1 MIDKIKAYTSSGAYP
16 FHMPG
21 HKRTA
26 HPELPFSFDMTEID
40 GFDNLHHPQGCIREI
55 EKKAAALYRA
65 KRAFL
70 LVNGATAGIFAA
82 MKAMT
87 KRGDTVIIARNCHT
101 SVHRAVELLGLH
113 PVYYIPD
120 PPMGEKEYDVYGGV
134 NPFVLDMMLQNT
146 PGVKLVVI
154 TSPTYE
160 GICSDLEWI
169 APICHRN
176 GAKLLVDEAH
186 GAHFP
191 FHDSFPKNAIAQ
203 GADCSV
209 VSLHKTM
216 PALTQTA
223 LLLSNDET
231 KENELQEALAF
242 FQTSSPSYVLMSS
255 IDYALDFAAGHPSA
269 FDEYLKRIDRFEKAA
284 RQWKHLELLFHGEEE
299 IGNIADYDR
308 GKLVVST
315 VYTDITGT
323 ELANILRKN
332 YKTEIEMAAA
342 NYLIAMTSVCDTDE
356 GFRRLSEALTAI
368 DSTLSDVQDTEEST
382 LLFDVPKRA
391 LDPCDC
397 AEREAYSIPWKDA
410 AGHITHEDVYAYPPG
425 IPVLVKGEIISEEA
439 VNLIDKLIQR
449 QINILS
455 SRNSLP
461 ESLLV
466 SDL

>member
-1 MIDKIKAYTSSGAYP
+1 M
-16 FHMPG
+16 
-21 HKRTA
+21 
-26 HPELPFSFDMTEID
+26 
-40 GFDNLHHPQGCIREI
+40 
-55 EKKAAALYRA
+55 
-65 KRAFL
+65 
-70 LVNGATAGIFAA
+70 
-82 MKAMT
+82 
-87 KRGDTVIIARNCHT
+87 
-101 SVHRAVELLGLH
+101 
-113 PVYYIPD
+113 
-120 PPMGEKEYDVYGGV
+120 YDVYGGV
-134 NPFVLDMMLQNT
+134 NPFVLDMTLQNT
-146 PGVKLVVI
+146 PNVKLVVI

-169 APICHRN
+169 APICHHH

-191 FHDSFPKNAIAQ
+191 FHDNFPKNAIAQ

-223 LLLSNDET
+223 LLLTNDEMR
-231 KENELQEALAF
+231 ESELQEALAF

-255 IDYALDFAAGHPSA
+255 IDYALDFASGHPTA
-269 FDEYLKRIDRFEKAA
+269 FDDYLKRIERFENAA
-284 RQWKHLELLFHGEEE
+284 RLWKHLELLFHGEEE

-315 VYTDITGT
+315 VNTGITGT
-323 ELANILRKN
+323 DLANILRKN
-332 YKTEIEMAAA
+332 YKIEVEMAAA

-356 GFRRLSEALTAI
+356 GFQRLSEVLSAI
-368 DSTLSDVQDTEEST
+368 DRTLSDTQQERKEST
-382 LLFDVPKRA
+382 LLFDLPKRA

-397 AEREAYSIPWKDA
+397 AESEAYRIPWKDA
-410 AGHITHEDVYAYPPG
+410 VGHITHEDVYAYPPG

-439 VNLIDKLIQR
+439 VDLIDKLIQR

-461 ESLLV
+461 DSLLV

>member
-1 MIDKIKAYTSSGAYP
+1 MIDKIKSYTASGVYP

-26 HPELPFSFDMTEID
+26 HPDLPFSLDMTEID
-40 GFDNLHHPQGCIREI
+40 GFDNLHHPQGCIQKI

-120 PPMGEKEYDVYGGV
+120 APMGEIEYDVYGGV
-134 NPFVLDMMLQNT
+134 HPFVLDMMLQNT
-146 PGVKLVVI
+146 PDVKLVVI

-160 GICSDLEWI
+160 GICSDIEWI

-191 FHDSFPKNAIAQ
+191 SHDAFPKNAIAQ

-209 VSLHKTM
+209 VSLHKTL

-231 KENELQEALAF
+231 KESELQEALAS

-255 IDYALDFAAGHPSA
+255 IDYALDFASGHPIV
-269 FDEYLKRIDRFEKAA
+269 FDDYLKRIERFENAA
-284 RQWKHLELLFHGEEE
+284 RLWKHLEL
-299 IGNIADYDR
+299 
-308 GKLVVST
+308 
-315 VYTDITGT
+315 
-323 ELANILRKN
+323 
-332 YKTEIEMAAA
+332 
-342 NYLIAMTSVCDTDE
+342 
-356 GFRRLSEALTAI
+356 
-368 DSTLSDVQDTEEST
+368 
-382 LLFDVPKRA
+382 
-391 LDPCDC
+391 
-397 AEREAYSIPWKDA
+397 
-410 AGHITHEDVYAYPPG
+410 
-425 IPVLVKGEIISEEA
+425 IS
-439 VNLIDKLIQR
+439 R
-449 QINILS
+449 
-455 SRNSLP
+455 
-461 ESLLV
+461 
-466 SDL
+466 